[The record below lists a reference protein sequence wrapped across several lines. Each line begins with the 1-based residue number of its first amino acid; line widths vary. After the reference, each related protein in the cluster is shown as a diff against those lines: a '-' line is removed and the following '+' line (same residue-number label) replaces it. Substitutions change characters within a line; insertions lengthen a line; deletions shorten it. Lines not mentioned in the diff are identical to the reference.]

1 MPTIVCY
8 YFRSCYEYL
17 CNPWIPSRPV
27 GRCRAALGRPAWHG
41 MRLPVFSVAW
51 GSAYWGIR
59 WPQEAPHLNRCP
71 GFKFSAWGELLL
83 LGSSAAD
90 IMRRHGLAKVITQS
104 AQEVRKPSTTQPSLV
119 QVCRSV
125 KMGWSK
131 RNVTQDAQTAKSP
144 MRLPHCCVCLEP
156 WLQGSRVLVKFPKI
170 DMSAFILLPLRS
182 ARASVHHGRR
192 GRGHDSHDALGSPF
206 RCASL
211 RCAPGL
217 RLSSLVL
224 AWNSLG
230 LWLRGGVTNVWR

>member
-1 MPTIVCY
+1 
-8 YFRSCYEYL
+8 
-17 CNPWIPSRPV
+17 
-27 GRCRAALGRPAWHG
+27 
-41 MRLPVFSVAW
+41 
-51 GSAYWGIR
+51 
-59 WPQEAPHLNRCP
+59 
-71 GFKFSAWGELLL
+71 
-83 LGSSAAD
+83 
-90 IMRRHGLAKVITQS
+90 MRRHGLAKVITQS

-131 RNVTQDAQTAKSP
+131 GNVTQDAQTAKSP

-170 DMSAFILLPLRS
+170 DMSAFNLLPLRS

-206 RCASL
+206 CCASL
-211 RCAPGL
+211 RGAPGL

-224 AWNSLG
+224 AWSLG
-230 LWLRGGVTNVWR
+230 LWLRGGVQRLEMKVSFQQKVSGARLWQFQLYQHSTVKLQASTRPGGSSASGLLGGRLLRNWHGAVLGRHGTIR